1 MGGDIVVGFIDA
13 KFRAAFIRTLTV
25 DGIVSLG
32 YYTCLYV
39 LYLSLDRECSVIWIC
54 QSNPRLYAC
63 PTSPTLLELLISC
76 QSIKSMLYTRD
87 QTLGDRYQRM

>member
-39 LYLSLDRECSVIWIC
+39 LYLSLESAL
-54 QSNPRLYAC
+54 LYGFVNQILDFT
-63 PTSPTLLELLISC
+63 PVLLLQPC
-76 QSIKSMLYTRD
+76 
-87 QTLGDRYQRM
+87 